1 MSTPLAV
8 QLYTVRD
15 ALAQDFTGTIQR
27 IAAMGYAGVETAG
40 FPGTTP
46 AAARKL
52 FDDLGLKIASC
63 HGPAPI
69 GATRQEALDL
79 AGALGVSR
87 IVLPFLDPKLYGTL
101 DGVKQVADLLNA
113 SAAEAKANGL
123 KFAYHNHGF
132 EFGLIDGRPA
142 YDHLLPLLSP
152 DVEFELDLYWIKV
165 GGQDPAAW
173 LTRLVDRTP
182 LLHVK
187 DGPATGYEAGMV
199 AVGSGVIGYPDVI
212 AGHRAEWLVV
222 ELDQCDTDVFEAVS
236 GSYAFLT
243 AKGVA
248 HGRGQ

>member
-1 MSTPLAV
+1 M
-8 QLYTVRD
+8 
-15 ALAQDFTGTIQR
+15 
-27 IAAMGYAGVETAG
+27 
-40 FPGTTP
+40 
-46 AAARKL
+46 ARL
-52 FDDLGLKIASC
+52 
-63 HGPAPI
+63 
-69 GATRQEALDL
+69 
-79 AGALGVSR
+79 
-87 IVLPFLDPKLYGTL
+87 
-101 DGVKQVADLLNA
+101 
-113 SAAEAKANGL
+113 
-123 KFAYHNHGF
+123 
-132 EFGLIDGRPA
+132 
-142 YDHLLPLLSP
+142 